1 MLTAKDM
8 MMSDCELSVV
18 IIARNEAAHIGRAIQ
33 AVLDNVKAWPQT
45 EILLVDSASTDAT
58 VEIARCYPISI
69 VRLSPEQFLSAAA
82 GRYIGMLHTR
92 GALILHL
99 DGDMEL
105 EPGWLEQAIP
115 FLAAHPEAAGVDGYY
130 RNLHVRDGRVLSEE
144 RMCEGPSDRVST
156 TRYFCGAALYRRSAL
171 ETVGGFNPY
180 LISEEEPELSIR
192 LRHAGFTLNRLPA
205 LLCTHY
211 GPIENSWEYIFR
223 RSRTNLWAGYGQVP
237 RYHLRSDLLGTVIR
251 ERSAYTLF
259 YLLGLLMAVVA
270 LVLAFFFRS
279 WWPLAG
285 IALALGG
292 ILGGF
297 WVKKRSLSETFKSL
311 WIQTVVAYSAVRG
324 FLMEP
329 RSPKDYP
336 TAVEVIQKQPCYA
349 GFSEMRM

>member
-1 MLTAKDM
+1 
-8 MMSDCELSVV
+8 MSECALSVV
-18 IIARNEAAHIGRAIQ
+18 IIARNEAAHIERAIQ
-33 AVLDNVKAWPQT
+33 SVLAGVKAWPQA
-45 EILLVDSASTDAT
+45 EILLVDSASTDQT
-58 VEIARCYPISI
+58 VEIARRYPISI
-69 VRLSPEQFLSAAA
+69 VRLRPEQFRSAAA
-82 GRYIGMLHTR
+82 GRYLGMLYTR
-92 GALILHL
+92 GEFILHL

-105 EPGWLEQAIP
+105 EPGWLEQALP
-115 FLAAHPEAAGVDGYY
+115 FLAAHPESAGVDGYY

-144 RMCEGPSDRVST
+144 RMCEGLSDRVSA

-171 ETVGGFNPY
+171 EAVGGFNPY

-237 RYHLRSDLLGTVIR
+237 RYHLRSGLLGTVIR
-251 ERSAYTLF
+251 ERSAYTLL
-259 YLLGLLMAVVA
+259 YLLGLLGVIGAGA
-270 LVLAFFFRS
+270 LALFFRS

-285 IALALGG
+285 VALALVG
-292 ILGGF
+292 ILVVF

-329 RSPKDYP
+329 RLASDYP
-336 TAVEVIQKQPCYA
+336 TAVEIIQTQPCYA
-349 GFSEMRM
+349 GFSEVRT